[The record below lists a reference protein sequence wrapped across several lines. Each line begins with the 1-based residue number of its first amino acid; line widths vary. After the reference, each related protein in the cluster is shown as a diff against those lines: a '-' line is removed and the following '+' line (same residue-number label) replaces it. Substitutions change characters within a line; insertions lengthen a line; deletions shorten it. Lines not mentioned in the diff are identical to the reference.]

1 MQGKREKSRTSP
13 RRAPKLPVNIV
24 STKPARTVEPV
35 PTPQGV
41 VVTGAHDTS
50 PSGIPVR
57 RGDRFSVSVLAAKCA
72 APFFRLDK
80 FLDPIKVEF
89 EGIRGGF

>member
-13 RRAPKLPVNIV
+13 RRAPKLSADIV
-24 STKPARTVEPV
+24 STRPARTIEPL

-50 PSGIPVR
+50 PSGIPVCR
-57 RGDRFSVSVLAAKCA
+57 SDRFSVGVLAAECA
-72 APFFRLDK
+72 VPFFRLDK
-80 FLDPIKVEF
+80 FLNPLKVEL
-89 EGIRGGF
+89 ERARGGL